1 MSRPWMRTIVLL
13 LGVIFL
19 LTVIGAITW
28 GCLRMTVPLERQG
41 EFPFNDGVFYSIF
54 GIFFALFVPMLITLA
69 MFVHR
74 ARKRA
79 RSLRGRVCLS
89 CLYDLSTSPRDG
101 KCPECGE
108 KYTHDDLLEYWGV
121 RDDE

>member
-1 MSRPWMRTIVLL
+1 MRTLVLL
-13 LGVIFL
+13 LGAIFL
-19 LTVIGAITW
+19 LTVIGAFTW
-28 GCLRMTVPLERQG
+28 GCLRMTVPLERQA

-54 GIFFALFVPMLITLA
+54 AIFFALFIPMLITLKL
-69 MFVHR
+69 FEHQ

-79 RSLRGRVCLS
+79 RALGGRVCLW

-121 RDDE
+121 RNSE